1 MKAMIA
7 ACLALAVT
15 GCSLFG
21 GSDNTAPPAELESI
35 KQTVK
40 IRELWDH
47 DTGEGTDGQRLK
59 LTPAEHRE
67 HLFVADRSGRVES
80 LSLENGR
87 RVWKTETDLNLSAG
101 PGVGEGLVLI
111 GTSNGQLVALDETT
125 GEQRWLIDVPS
136 EVLAVPRAQLG
147 IVIVQTVDGDLTGYD
162 AATGERRWNFDR
174 TEPVLTLRG
183 TSSPLV
189 IDDVVLAGF
198 ASGKLVALDVKTGRQ
213 IWEASVAVPSGRS
226 EIERLVDLDA
236 DVVVR
241 DNVLYVVGFQGHLA
255 AVDLRGGSVLWSR
268 EMSAY
273 AGLAVDDRQVYVT
286 DENSQVWALA
296 RDSGR
301 SMWKQDKLLHRSVTG
316 PARIGDYL
324 AVGDYEGYLH
334 LLSVEDGSFV
344 ARTRID
350 RAGIQ
355 VVPMVVDDELIVL
368 GAGGRLAAL
377 RFSAKAS

>member
-1 MKAMIA
+1 MKRLLA

-15 GCSLFG
+15 GCSLFR
-21 GSDNTAPPAELESI
+21 SHDNTAPPAKLEPI
-35 KQTVK
+35 KQSVT
-40 IRELWDH
+40 IRKVWDH

-59 LTPAEHRE
+59 LTTAEHEE
-67 HLFVADRSGRVES
+67 HIFVADRSGRVES
-80 LSLENGR
+80 LSRDNGR
-87 RVWKTETDLNLSAG
+87 RVWKTETGLNLSAG

-111 GTSNGQLVALDETT
+111 GTSNGQVVALDENT
-125 GEQRWLIDVPS
+125 GKQRWLIDVPS

-147 IVIVQTVDGDLTGYD
+147 VVIVQTVDGDLTGYD
-162 AATGERRWNFDR
+162 AQTGERRWNFDR

-189 IDDVVLAGF
+189 IDDIVLAGF
-198 ASGKLVALDVKTGRQ
+198 ASGKLVALDVKSGRQ
-213 IWEASVAVPSGRS
+213 LWEASVAVPSGRS
-226 EIERLVDLDA
+226 EIEQLVDLDA

-255 AVDLRGGSVLWSR
+255 AVDLRGGSVIWTR

-286 DENSQVWALA
+286 DENSQVWALE

-301 SMWKQDKLLHRSVTG
+301 SMWKQDKLLHRNLTG
-316 PARIGDYL
+316 PVRIGDYL
-324 AVGDYEGYLH
+324 AVGDYQGYLH
-334 LLSVEDGSFV
+334 LLSIEDGSLV
-344 ARTRID
+344 GRLRID
-350 RAGIQ
+350 SAGIQ
-355 VVPMVVDDELIVL
+355 VVPQVDDDRLLVL

-377 RFSAKAS
+377 RITGKTS